1 VRCGQSVQIY
11 RVTVLRQLL
20 LLVSCFDGAKF
31 HILGDIS
38 DGVDF
43 DYGNFFC
50 SRKLKKAGRSAML
63 RLCWAAGFIRR
74 ALSMP
79 ADIRKA

>member
-1 VRCGQSVQIY
+1 GQSVQIY

-20 LLVSCFDGAKF
+20 LLMQLFRWCEAP
-31 HILGDIS
+31 HLGDIS